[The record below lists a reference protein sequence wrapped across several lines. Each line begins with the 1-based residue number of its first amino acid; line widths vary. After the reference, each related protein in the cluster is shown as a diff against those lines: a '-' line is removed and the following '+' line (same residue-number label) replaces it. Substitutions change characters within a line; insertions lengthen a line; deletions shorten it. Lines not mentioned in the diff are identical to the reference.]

1 MEALEGAAVAAGG
14 GDVDVREV
22 VPAEGEAEGL
32 PDVQVLAGGE
42 GPVGRVA
49 DETPPC
55 VGAPDLGAI
64 LAADAWAR
72 ARAAELLA

>member
-1 MEALEGAAVAAGG
+1 MNAANEVA
-14 GDVDVREV
+14 
-22 VPAEGEAEGL
+22 
-32 PDVQVLAGGE
+32 VQAFLAGKASFPAIWE
-42 GPVGRVA
+42 TVGRVA